1 MKIYD
6 PITGHTKNVVD
17 ECITPTRKNCRGCKY
32 SIDSRLQDGGC
43 GLKYK
48 DAWLSRH
55 DKDSALK
62 DVYTV
67 ITEAL
72 QETARRCNKEVAHE
86 ATFRH

>member
-1 MKIYD
+1 MTIYN
-6 PITGHTKNVVD
+6 PNTGHTKMVVD
-17 ECITPTRKNCRGCKY
+17 ECITPYRKSCRGCKY

-55 DKDSALK
+55 DKDPALK

-86 ATFRH
+86 TARS